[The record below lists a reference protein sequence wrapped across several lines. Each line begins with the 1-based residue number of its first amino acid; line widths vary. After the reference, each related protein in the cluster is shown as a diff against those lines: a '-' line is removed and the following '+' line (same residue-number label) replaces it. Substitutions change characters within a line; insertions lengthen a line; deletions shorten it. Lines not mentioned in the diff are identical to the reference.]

1 MDSENVAIDNAP
13 DNATDIS
20 DGFSSTGSDNGN
32 ADKPSGGKL
41 SLRNLIL
48 FPLGCVGRD
57 FLYNL
62 FNGYLLTYIL
72 FTKMLTD
79 AQFASVSIIIICARI
94 FDAFNDPVM
103 GGIVENTRTKWG
115 KFKPW
120 ILIGAVTSAIVVAV
134 VFSVNLSGWAFI
146 GFLAFIYFMFS
157 ITFTMNDIP
166 YWGMLPSLS
175 KNENDRSKLTSF
187 TQLCASAGSAIV
199 SVVVPAF
206 TAGQWTIGGSAST
219 AYMVFGI
226 LAGVFM
232 IGFQLITV
240 LGVKEE
246 PLGKYFVKTPKKGV
260 KEMFKIIFKNDQLL
274 WSALVMLI
282 FNIGTNVVGGGL
294 SLSYIYFEFGYN
306 GILTTIF
313 GIAFAVVSVVF
324 MLTYPILIKKFG
336 RKKLLYATGFSII
349 TGYLLML
356 LFGLVLPSDPW
367 LVKFIVLILCNG
379 IVGFGQGFYT
389 IMLVYM
395 ADTVEYNEWKTGSRD
410 EGLIFSVRPFTAKM
424 GSALMQFLVMLV
436 YLIVGVTVETNKI
449 ADLENHA
456 AQGVISADD
465 KLAGIADVI
474 NSVPDYKIMALLC
487 CMCLIPVAFL
497 IVAMLIYKRK
507 CIIDNEF
514 YRKMVDEI
522 ENHTS
527 PYYLALNEAGAQAVC
542 KTNESEAANGQENII
557 DADLND
563 MADKNALPD
572 GESAA
577 FFTGLTDGKDSRISE
592 SFLSADGVSSL
603 SDDGKLPLDGVDV
616 PTKKQRI
623 EDNKDK

>member
-13 DNATDIS
+13 DNAADIS

-32 ADKPSGGKL
+32 TDKPSGGKL

-72 FTKMLTD
+72 FTKTLTD

-246 PLGKYFVKTPKKGV
+246 PLEKSFVKTPKKGV

-336 RKKLLYATGFSII
+336 RKKLMYATGFSII
-349 TGYLLML
+349 GGYLLML

-577 FFTGLTDGKDSRISE
+577 GFTGLTDGKDSRISE

>member
-1 MDSENVAIDNAP
+1 MDSENAAIDNAT
-13 DNATDIS
+13 DNAKDIS

-72 FTKMLTD
+72 FTKTLTD

-134 VFSVNLSGWAFI
+134 IFSVNLSGWAFI

-246 PLGKYFVKTPKKGV
+246 PLEKSFVKTPKKGV

-336 RKKLLYATGFSII
+336 RKKLMYATGFSII
-349 TGYLLML
+349 GGYLLML

-577 FFTGLTDGKDSRISE
+577 GFTGLTDGKDSRISE
-592 SFLSADGVSSL
+592 SFLSTDGVSSL
-603 SDDGKLPLDGVDV
+603 SDDGKLPPDGVDV

>member
-1 MDSENVAIDNAP
+1 MDSENVAIDNAS

-72 FTKMLTD
+72 FTKTLTD

-187 TQLCASAGSAIV
+187 TQICASAGSAIV
-199 SVVVPAF
+199 SVAVPAF
-206 TAGQWTIGGSAST
+206 TAGQWTIGGNANT

-240 LGVKEE
+240 FGVKEE
-246 PLGKYFVKTPKKGV
+246 PLPKSFVKTPKKGV

-294 SLSYIYFEFGYN
+294 SLTYIYFEFGYN

-313 GIAFAVVSVVF
+313 GIAFAAVSVVF

-349 TGYLLML
+349 AGYLLML

-367 LVKFIVLILCNG
+367 LLKFIVLILCNG

-424 GSALMQFLVMLV
+424 GSAIMQFLVMLV

-456 AQGVISADD
+456 AQGVISAAD
-465 KLAGIADVI
+465 KLSGIDAVI

-487 CMCLIPVAFL
+487 CMCLIPVVFL
-497 IVAMLIYKRK
+497 LVAMLIYKRK
-507 CIIDNEF
+507 CIIDNDF
-514 YRKMVDEI
+514 YHKMVEEI

-527 PYYLALNEAGAQAVC
+527 PYYLSLKGNETFEAEDDSAKASINKPDGAEVNEAD
-542 KTNESEAANGQENII
+542 KIPKNFESEILKKESFEVFLENEKAS
-557 DADLND
+557 DYERET
-563 MADKNALPD
+563 DK
-572 GESAA
+572 EKK
-577 FFTGLTDGKDSRISE
+577 GKD
-592 SFLSADGVSSL
+592 
-603 SDDGKLPLDGVDV
+603 K
-616 PTKKQRI
+616 
-623 EDNKDK
+623 

>member
-1 MDSENVAIDNAP
+1 MDSENAAIDNAP

-20 DGFSSTGSDNGN
+20 DGFSSTGSDNGG

-72 FTKMLTD
+72 FTKTLTD
-79 AQFASVSIIIICARI
+79 AQFASVSIIIVCARI

-187 TQLCASAGSAIV
+187 TQICASAGSAIV

-240 LGVKEE
+240 FGVKEE
-246 PLGKYFVKTPKKGV
+246 PLEKSFVKTPKKGV

-313 GIAFAVVSVVF
+313 GIAFAAVSVVF

-367 LVKFIVLILCNG
+367 LLKFIVLILCNG

-577 FFTGLTDGKDSRISE
+577 GFTGLTDGKDSRISE

-603 SDDGKLPLDGVDV
+603 SDDGKLPPDGVDV

>member
-1 MDSENVAIDNAP
+1 MDSENAAIDNVT

-20 DGFSSTGSDNGN
+20 DGFSSTGSDNGG

-48 FPLGCVGRD
+48 FPLGGVGRD

-72 FTKMLTD
+72 FTKTLTD
-79 AQFASVSIIIICARI
+79 AQFASVSIIIVCARI

-187 TQLCASAGSAIV
+187 TQICASAGSAIV

-240 LGVKEE
+240 FGVKEE
-246 PLGKYFVKTPKKGV
+246 PLEKSFVKTPKKGV

-313 GIAFAVVSVVF
+313 GIAFAAVSVVF

-367 LVKFIVLILCNG
+367 LLKFIVLILCNG

-577 FFTGLTDGKDSRISE
+577 GFTGLTDGKDSRISE

-603 SDDGKLPLDGVDV
+603 SDDGKLPPDGEDV

>member
-1 MDSENVAIDNAP
+1 
-13 DNATDIS
+13 
-20 DGFSSTGSDNGN
+20 
-32 ADKPSGGKL
+32 
-41 SLRNLIL
+41 
-48 FPLGCVGRD
+48 
-57 FLYNL
+57 
-62 FNGYLLTYIL
+62 
-72 FTKMLTD
+72 
-79 AQFASVSIIIICARI
+79 
-94 FDAFNDPVM
+94 
-103 GGIVENTRTKWG
+103 
-115 KFKPW
+115 
-120 ILIGAVTSAIVVAV
+120 
-134 VFSVNLSGWAFI
+134 
-146 GFLAFIYFMFS
+146 
-157 ITFTMNDIP
+157 
-166 YWGMLPSLS
+166 
-175 KNENDRSKLTSF
+175 
-187 TQLCASAGSAIV
+187 
-199 SVVVPAF
+199 
-206 TAGQWTIGGSAST
+206 
-219 AYMVFGI
+219 
-226 LAGVFM
+226 
-232 IGFQLITV
+232 
-240 LGVKEE
+240 
-246 PLGKYFVKTPKKGV
+246 
-260 KEMFKIIFKNDQLL
+260 
-274 WSALVMLI
+274 
-282 FNIGTNVVGGGL
+282 
-294 SLSYIYFEFGYN
+294 
-306 GILTTIF
+306 
-313 GIAFAVVSVVF
+313 
-324 MLTYPILIKKFG
+324 
-336 RKKLLYATGFSII
+336 
-349 TGYLLML
+349 ML

-367 LVKFIVLILCNG
+367 LLKFIVLILCNG

-577 FFTGLTDGKDSRISE
+577 GFTGLTDGKDNRISE

-603 SDDGKLPLDGVDV
+603 SDDGKLPDGVDV

>member
-1 MDSENVAIDNAP
+1 MDSENAAIDNAP

-72 FTKMLTD
+72 FTKTLTD
-79 AQFASVSIIIICARI
+79 AQFASVSIIIVCARI

-240 LGVKEE
+240 FGVKEE
-246 PLGKYFVKTPKKGV
+246 PLEKSFVKTPKKGV

-306 GILTTIF
+306 GILTTVF

-336 RKKLLYATGFSII
+336 RKKLMYATGFSII
-349 TGYLLML
+349 GGYLLML

-527 PYYLALNEAGAQAVC
+527 PYYLALNEAEAQAVC
-542 KTNESEAANGQENII
+542 KTNESEKTNEEEKANSE
-557 DADLND
+557 DTDD
-563 MADKNALPD
+563 LPD
-572 GESAA
+572 DTEATESGTPDDTEATESGTPDDTEA
-577 FFTGLTDGKDSRISE
+577 TESGTPDDRNGANKLKRKGKS
-592 SFLSADGVSSL
+592 
-603 SDDGKLPLDGVDV
+603 
-616 PTKKQRI
+616 
-623 EDNKDK
+623 KDKDK

>member
-1 MDSENVAIDNAP
+1 MDSENAAIDNAP

-72 FTKMLTD
+72 FTKTLTD
-79 AQFASVSIIIICARI
+79 AQFASVSIIIVCARI

-134 VFSVNLSGWAFI
+134 IFSVNLSGWAFI

-246 PLGKYFVKTPKKGV
+246 PLEKSFVKTPKKGV

-336 RKKLLYATGFSII
+336 RKKLMYATGFSII
-349 TGYLLML
+349 GGYLLML

-456 AQGVISADD
+456 AQGVISAYD

-563 MADKNALPD
+563 VADKNALPD

>member
-282 FNIGTNVVGGGL
+282 FNIGTSVVGGGL
-294 SLSYIYFEFGYN
+294 SRSYIYFEFGYN

>member
-1 MDSENVAIDNAP
+1 MDSENAAIDNAT

-20 DGFSSTGSDNGN
+20 GGFSSTGSDNGN

-48 FPLGCVGRD
+48 FPLGGVGRD

-72 FTKMLTD
+72 FTKTLTD
-79 AQFASVSIIIICARI
+79 AQFASVSIIIVCARI

-187 TQLCASAGSAIV
+187 TQICASAGSAIV
-199 SVVVPAF
+199 SVAVPAF

-240 LGVKEE
+240 FGVKEE
-246 PLGKYFVKTPKKGV
+246 PLPKSFVKTPKKGV

-324 MLTYPILIKKFG
+324 MLTYPLLIKKFG

-367 LVKFIVLILCNG
+367 LLKFIVLILCNG

-577 FFTGLTDGKDSRISE
+577 GFTGLTDGKDSRISE

-603 SDDGKLPLDGVDV
+603 SDDGKLPLDGEEV

>member
-1 MDSENVAIDNAP
+1 METANTAQDNTIETEIDACALNAGQSKVP
-13 DNATDIS
+13 NNG
-20 DGFSSTGSDNGN
+20 DGKKT
-32 ADKPSGGKL
+32 SGGRL

-48 FPLGCVGRD
+48 FPLGGVGRD

-72 FTKMLTD
+72 FTKTLTD
-79 AQFASVSIIIICARI
+79 AQFASVSIIIVCARI

-187 TQLCASAGSAIV
+187 TQICASAGSAIV
-199 SVVVPAF
+199 SVAVPAF
-206 TAGQWTIGGSAST
+206 TAGQWTIGGNANT

-240 LGVKEE
+240 FGVKEE
-246 PLGKYFVKTPKKGV
+246 PLPKSFVKTPKKGV

-294 SLSYIYFEFGYN
+294 SLTYIYFEFGYN

-313 GIAFAVVSVVF
+313 GIAFAAVSVVF

-367 LVKFIVLILCNG
+367 LLKFIVLILCNG

-424 GSALMQFLVMLV
+424 GSAIMQFLVMLV

-456 AQGVISADD
+456 AQGVISAAD
-465 KLAGIADVI
+465 KLSGIDAVI

-487 CMCLIPVAFL
+487 CMCLIPVVFL
-497 IVAMLIYKRK
+497 LVAMLIYKRK
-507 CIIDNEF
+507 CIIDNDF
-514 YRKMVDEI
+514 YHKMVEEI

-527 PYYLALNEAGAQAVC
+527 PYYLSLKGNETFEAEDDSAKASINKPDGAEVNEAD
-542 KTNESEAANGQENII
+542 KIPKNFESEILKKESFDVFLENEKAS
-557 DADLND
+557 DYERET
-563 MADKNALPD
+563 DK
-572 GESAA
+572 EKK
-577 FFTGLTDGKDSRISE
+577 GKD
-592 SFLSADGVSSL
+592 
-603 SDDGKLPLDGVDV
+603 K
-616 PTKKQRI
+616 
-623 EDNKDK
+623 

>member
-1 MDSENVAIDNAP
+1 MDSENAAIDNAP

-72 FTKMLTD
+72 FTKTLTD

-187 TQLCASAGSAIV
+187 TQICASAGSAIV
-199 SVVVPAF
+199 SVAVPAF

-240 LGVKEE
+240 FGVKEE
-246 PLGKYFVKTPKKGV
+246 PLPKSFVKTPKKGV

-367 LVKFIVLILCNG
+367 LLKFIVLILCNG

-577 FFTGLTDGKDSRISE
+577 GFTGLTDGKDSRISE

-603 SDDGKLPLDGVDV
+603 SDDGKLPPDGEDV
-616 PTKKQRI
+616 TTKKQRI

>member
-1 MDSENVAIDNAP
+1 
-13 DNATDIS
+13 
-20 DGFSSTGSDNGN
+20 
-32 ADKPSGGKL
+32 
-41 SLRNLIL
+41 
-48 FPLGCVGRD
+48 
-57 FLYNL
+57 
-62 FNGYLLTYIL
+62 
-72 FTKMLTD
+72 
-79 AQFASVSIIIICARI
+79 
-94 FDAFNDPVM
+94 
-103 GGIVENTRTKWG
+103 
-115 KFKPW
+115 
-120 ILIGAVTSAIVVAV
+120 
-134 VFSVNLSGWAFI
+134 
-146 GFLAFIYFMFS
+146 
-157 ITFTMNDIP
+157 
-166 YWGMLPSLS
+166 
-175 KNENDRSKLTSF
+175 
-187 TQLCASAGSAIV
+187 
-199 SVVVPAF
+199 
-206 TAGQWTIGGSAST
+206 
-219 AYMVFGI
+219 
-226 LAGVFM
+226 M

-240 LGVKEE
+240 FGVKEE
-246 PLGKYFVKTPKKGV
+246 PLPKSFVKTPKKGV

-367 LVKFIVLILCNG
+367 LLKFIVLILCNG

-572 GESAA
+572 GERAA
-577 FFTGLTDGKDSRISE
+577 GFTGLTDGKDSRISE

-603 SDDGKLPLDGVDV
+603 SDDDKLPPDGEEV

>member
-1 MDSENVAIDNAP
+1 MDSENAAIDNTP

-72 FTKMLTD
+72 FTKTLTD

-134 VFSVNLSGWAFI
+134 IFSVNLSGWAFI

-232 IGFQLITV
+232 IGFQLITI

-246 PLGKYFVKTPKKGV
+246 PLGKSFVKTPKKGV

-336 RKKLLYATGFSII
+336 RKKLMYATGFSII
-349 TGYLLML
+349 GGYLLML

-367 LVKFIVLILCNG
+367 LVKFIVLMLCNG

-577 FFTGLTDGKDSRISE
+577 FFTGLTDGKDGRISE

>member
-1 MDSENVAIDNAP
+1 MDSENAAIDNAP

-72 FTKMLTD
+72 FTKTLTD

-246 PLGKYFVKTPKKGV
+246 PLEKSFVKTPKKGV

-336 RKKLLYATGFSII
+336 RKKLMYATGFSII
-349 TGYLLML
+349 GGYLLML

-379 IVGFGQGFYT
+379 IVGFGQT
-389 IMLVYM
+389 VYSENGLG
-395 ADTVEYNEWKTGSRD
+395 AHAVFGHACISYRRRDGGNEQD
-410 EGLIFSVRPFTAKM
+410 CRP
-424 GSALMQFLVMLV
+424 
-436 YLIVGVTVETNKI
+436 
-449 ADLENHA
+449 
-456 AQGVISADD
+456 
-465 KLAGIADVI
+465 
-474 NSVPDYKIMALLC
+474 
-487 CMCLIPVAFL
+487 
-497 IVAMLIYKRK
+497 
-507 CIIDNEF
+507 
-514 YRKMVDEI
+514 
-522 ENHTS
+522 
-527 PYYLALNEAGAQAVC
+527 
-542 KTNESEAANGQENII
+542 
-557 DADLND
+557 
-563 MADKNALPD
+563 
-572 GESAA
+572 
-577 FFTGLTDGKDSRISE
+577 
-592 SFLSADGVSSL
+592 
-603 SDDGKLPLDGVDV
+603 
-616 PTKKQRI
+616 
-623 EDNKDK
+623 

>member
-1 MDSENVAIDNAP
+1 MDSENAAIDNVTEK
-13 DNATDIS
+13 ATDIS
-20 DGFSSTGSDNGN
+20 DGFSSTGSGNGN

-48 FPLGCVGRD
+48 FPLGGIGRD

-72 FTKMLTD
+72 FTKTLTD
-79 AQFASVSIIIICARI
+79 AQFASVSIIIVCARI

-206 TAGQWTIGGSAST
+206 TAGQWTIGGSANT

-240 LGVKEE
+240 FGVKEE
-246 PLGKYFVKTPKKGV
+246 PLPKSFVKTPKKGV

-313 GIAFAVVSVVF
+313 GIAFAAVSVVF
-324 MLTYPILIKKFG
+324 MLTYPLLIKKFG
-336 RKKLLYATGFSII
+336 RKKLLNATGFSII

-367 LVKFIVLILCNG
+367 LLKFIVLILCNG

-465 KLAGIADVI
+465 KLAGIVDVI

-577 FFTGLTDGKDSRISE
+577 FFTGMTDGKDSRISE

-603 SDDGKLPLDGVDV
+603 SDDGKLPLDGEEV

>member
-1 MDSENVAIDNAP
+1 MDSENAAIDNAT

-20 DGFSSTGSDNGN
+20 DSFSSTGSDNGN

-48 FPLGCVGRD
+48 FPLGGVGRD

-72 FTKMLTD
+72 FTKTLTD
-79 AQFASVSIIIICARI
+79 AQFASVSIIIVCARI

-187 TQLCASAGSAIV
+187 TQICASAGSAIV
-199 SVVVPAF
+199 SVAVPAF

-246 PLGKYFVKTPKKGV
+246 PLGKSFVKTPKKGV

-336 RKKLLYATGFSII
+336 RKKLMYATGFSII
-349 TGYLLML
+349 GGYLLML

-603 SDDGKLPLDGVDV
+603 SDDGKLPPDGEEV